1 MDHKVFKIDPTHTK
15 EMGGKRGGI
24 VGETHIWDGPLSQ
37 EGRPHAKGSS
47 SGKNPMKLKIQ
58 EPCQC
63 GAGTPITK
71 RAKA

>member
-1 MDHKVFKIDPTHTK
+1 MKNGTI
-15 EMGGKRGGI
+15 
-24 VGETHIWDGPLSQ
+24 GENTLWDGPLSQ